1 MFIAHAPA
9 GYLVGRWLAPY
20 VRLAISLRTTLIA
33 AVIGGV
39 LPDFDLVYFY
49 AIDHRQQHHHRYW
62 THWPLTWLG
71 LMLIAALGR
80 RLAPTSRIAAG
91 GFVVAVSAFGH
102 LLLDSIVGDIW
113 WFAPAVDQPF
123 SLLSVRPQWQPWWL
137 NFLLHPVMVLELAI
151 IAVAV
156 RVARRPRAGTGVSP
170 DAADVRRDRR

>member
-1 MFIAHAPA
+1 MPPPGQARTPGRAGTAPPRAARSAPA
-9 GYLVGRWLAPY
+9 PTRLRPRTGIDGLRAIAILPVLAFHAFP
-20 VRLAISLRTTLIA
+20 
-33 AVIGGV
+33 
-39 LPDFDLVYFY
+39 
-49 AIDHRQQHHHRYW
+49 
-62 THWPLTWLG
+62 
-71 LMLIAALGR
+71 
-80 RLAPTSRIAAG
+80 RIAAG